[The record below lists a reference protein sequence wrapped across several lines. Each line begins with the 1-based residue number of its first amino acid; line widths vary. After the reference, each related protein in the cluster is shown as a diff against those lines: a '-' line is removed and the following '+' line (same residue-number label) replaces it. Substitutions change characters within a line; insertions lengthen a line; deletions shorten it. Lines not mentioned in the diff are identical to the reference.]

1 VRSNVDSI
9 SGMFEIT
16 PFSSFGEF
24 LDLEDFIV
32 SSSRLEKYKKH
43 TTGDAKTNRLN
54 DQLYMYKLESIRRE
68 LNLFSRHFNLVAHAP
83 ATVEAAQKE
92 LCVLM
97 PEVAVIEEVILVL
110 NPIYTSKLE
119 AADTLLQRMGFRV
132 VNKKNLSLSA
142 EEAKELFK
150 EKSEAESL
158 HVSSSMSGLGGEKL
172 AAFLTDTS
180 LWAWHLT
187 KISGDREVR

>member
-1 VRSNVDSI
+1 
-9 SGMFEIT
+9 MFEIT
-16 PFSSFGEF
+16 PFSSFSEF

-32 SSSRLEKYKKH
+32 SSSRLEKYKKQKH
-43 TTGDAKTNRLN
+43 TGDAKTNRLN
-54 DQLYMYKLESIRRE
+54 DQLYIYKLESIRRE

-119 AADTLLQRMGFRV
+119 AAETLLQRMGFHI
-132 VNKKNLSLSA
+132 VNKKNLSLSG

-150 EKSEAESL
+150 EKSDNDSL
-158 HVSSSMSGLGGEKL
+158 HVSSSMTSTGGDKL